1 MLNVL
6 QDQVTTIGRLVAVA
20 QFETLSQQIFYI
32 SYTCTLPLRDN
43 FGFDPSLV
51 ATLKFWVYCAKLFMR
66 FVAEFVDI
74 CDICIE
80 LRFLNYIKKVD
91 PGEYR
96 THDLMLN
103 VHML

>member
-6 QDQVTTIGRLVAVA
+6 QDQVTTTGRLVAVA